1 MTGYK
6 RPVVN
11 LHWAQETFDCDHVRT
26 KVLKTNWEFSVD
38 LKNNWKITANICII
52 GEPKL
57 NIYQQSRGVNSFL
70 IIAAHLILYVCSQ
83 WEQPLK
89 PGSHSMVTANVSFLV
104 TVTLLGAW
112 GVVFSITSIAPA
124 VRVATSLWTWVW
136 SGFEL
141 VYLMSFDEN
150 DHQRKHSDFK
160 ETWAGNGLEAERW
173 GLWLLQQRGRVIRS
187 SVSGNSLQLR
197 TLRTLSTQTEQFSA
211 GEEKLYDHHHFINK
225 THFSLLTLPSW
236 ARKPSNLCLK
246 DNETWYNIVCCSL

>member
-38 LKNNWKITANICII
+38 LRNNWKITANICII

-83 WEQPLK
+83 CEHPLK

-141 VYLMSFDEN
+141 VYLMSFYEN

-160 ETWAGNGLEAERW
+160 ETWAGNGLEAERL
-173 GLWLLQQRGRVIRS
+173 GLQAVT
-187 SVSGNSLQLR
+187 VAA
-197 TLRTLSTQTEQFSA
+197 A
-211 GEEKLYDHHHFINK
+211 GPGH
-225 THFSLLTLPSW
+225 
-236 ARKPSNLCLK
+236 
-246 DNETWYNIVCCSL
+246 